1 MWHHSNKG
9 NKSIKFTDDSI
20 KCCVCFI
27 EFQSHMNNLISLTH
41 DNDSLHI
48 REYYSIAINSLSQ
61 IIKHNNGK
69 IVKSLGDRLL
79 CYFLN
84 FSDIDNE
91 KAFEEVIE
99 CGFEI
104 LKKREEINTELRKNN
119 IPSLLVIESYK
130 IAIDWGVVDLA
141 LAGDNYQLD
150 IFGSTVNICSK
161 INSSPSL
168 AHKNEI
174 IIGNNFYQILKSF
187 SNIMDKYDFINN
199 GEFKIT
205 ENIGYSTYNIK
216 RRINQVKKNNNIT
229 LLQRQKNDQDND
241 INNTYSMITE
251 KKQLNSFITDF
262 TENKKIKR
270 KGNFFFY
277 KKDNEKNK
285 KRVIIVDDDEDILFT
300 YRSFLKDYD
309 YNIACFIDPYDS
321 LNYIREIRDFDN
333 LLIVLD
339 IRMKNLNGLQL
350 HQQIKSIDPTIK
362 IIFRTALDILDEL
375 LSIFPGISKEQ
386 ILKKPIDKNLFAHTI
401 KNMLK

>member
-27 EFQSHMNNLISLTH
+27 EFQSHMNNLISLTD
-41 DNDSLHI
+41 DNDSSQHI
-48 REYYSIAINSLSQ
+48 KEYYSIVINSLSQ

-91 KAFEEVIE
+91 KAFEQVIE

-104 LKKREEINTELRKNN
+104 QEKREEINTELSKNN
-119 IPSLLVIESYK
+119 ISKSLAVESYK

-141 LAGDNYQLD
+141 LSGDNYQTD

-161 INSSPSL
+161 INSSLSL

-174 IIGNNFYQILKSF
+174 IIGNNFYRILKSF
-187 SNIMDKYDFINN
+187 SSIMDKYDFINN

-216 RRINQVKKNNNIT
+216 RRKEEKKNTQFSSSN
-229 LLQRQKNDQDND
+229 
-241 INNTYSMITE
+241 NNTNISYFKMLEKQSNSMVESIIE
-251 KKQLNSFITDF
+251 SN
-262 TENKKIKR
+262 NKKR
-270 KGNFFFY
+270 KGNFFFH
-277 KKDNEKNK
+277 KKDNENK
-285 KRVIIVDDDEDILFT
+285 RRVIIVDDENDILFT
-300 YRSFLKDYD
+300 YKIYLKEYD
-309 YNIACFIDPYDS
+309 YHITCFSNPSIA
-321 LNYIREIRDFDN
+321 LNYVQRS
-333 LLIVLD
+333 LIL
-339 IRMKNLNGLQL
+339 
-350 HQQIKSIDPTIK
+350 
-362 IIFRTALDILDEL
+362 II
-375 LSIFPGISKEQ
+375 
-386 ILKKPIDKNLFAHTI
+386 
-401 KNMLK
+401 